1 MKKICC
7 LLFLVGSCVS
17 GYSQSQEIQQLVMDI
32 EKLAQLK
39 SMYASM
45 VSGYNTLTK
54 GYNNVINI
62 SKGNFDLHKS
72 YLDGLL
78 DVNAP
83 VKKYGAIEVIATTQ
97 DLMQRENAAGWQKC
111 VVSKVFT
118 NAELNARQAQ
128 GFKLLDESVKR
139 LDELLLVVKPGKLRM
154 NDEERIAA
162 IDRVDVS
169 MKALLAEL
177 RKMNIANEEVIRL
190 RLQRQR
196 DIKAIK
202 SLNGIK

>member
-1 MKKICC
+1 MKKMCC
-7 LLFLVGSCVS
+7 LLLVFAIRVAGF
-17 GYSQSQEIQQLVMDI
+17 SQSQDIQQLIMDI

-45 VSGYNTLTK
+45 VNGYNTLTK

-62 SKGNFDLHKS
+62 SKGNFDLHKN

-111 VVSKVFT
+111 VSSRVFT
-118 NAELNARQAQ
+118 AAELTERQRA
-128 GFKLLDESVKR
+128 GFRLLDESVKR
-139 LDELLLVVKPGKLRM
+139 LEELLLVVKPGKLRM
-154 NDEERIAA
+154 NDEERMAA
-162 IDRVDVS
+162 IDRIDVS
-169 MKALLAEL
+169 MRALLADL
-177 RKMNIANEEVIRL
+177 HKLNAANDEVIRF
-190 RLQRQR
+190 RVQKQR
-196 DIKAIK
+196 DIKAMRN
-202 SLNGIK
+202 LNGIK

>member
-1 MKKICC
+1 MKKMCF
-7 LLFLVGSCVS
+7 LLLMVSACVS
-17 GYSQSQEIQQLVMDI
+17 GYSQAQDIQQLVLDI

-45 VSGYNTLTK
+45 VNGYNTLSK
-54 GYNNVINI
+54 GYTNMISI
-62 SKGNFDLHKS
+62 SKGNFDLHKN

-78 DVNAP
+78 EVNAP
-83 VKKYGAIEVIATTQ
+83 VKKYGSIEVIATTQ
-97 DLMQRENAAGWQKC
+97 DLMQRENAAGYQKC
-111 VVSKVFT
+111 VSSRVFT
-118 NAELNARQAQ
+118 SAEITERQRL

-162 IDRVDVS
+162 IDRIDIA
-169 MKALLAEL
+169 MRALLAEL
-177 RKMNIANEEVIRL
+177 RKINSANDELIRL
-190 RLQRQR
+190 RVQRQR

>member
-1 MKKICC
+1 MRKMCC
-7 LLFLVGSCVS
+7 LLMLLIIRVTGF
-17 GYSQSQEIQQLVMDI
+17 SQSQDIQQLIMDI

-83 VKKYGAIEVIATTQ
+83 VKKYGAIEAIATTQ
-97 DLMQRENAAGWQKC
+97 DLLHRENAAGWQKC
-111 VVSKVFT
+111 VLSKVFSA
-118 NAELNARQAQ
+118 AELNERQAL
-128 GFKLLDESVKR
+128 GFKLLDESMKR
-139 LDELLLVVKPGKLRM
+139 LEELLLMVKPGKLRM

-162 IDRVDVS
+162 IDRIDVA
-169 MKALLAEL
+169 MRALLVDL
-177 RKMNIANEEVIRL
+177 RKINLANDEVIRL
-190 RLQRQR
+190 RLQRQK
-196 DIKAIK
+196 DTKAMK
-202 SLNGIK
+202 TLNGIK